1 MSKPKTTPAAA
12 DTSDTNEPAMEPI
25 SGRQGDFEIVY
36 ADWAGTTPDQV
47 AGLRLSNGSYDNP
60 KVAHCWHFYQLGS
73 GGLEKA

>member
-1 MSKPKTTPAAA
+1 MTRPKTTPAA
-12 DTSDTNEPAMEPI
+12 DQSDTDGPAPI
-25 SGRQGDFEIVY
+25 SSRQGDFEIVY
-36 ADWAGTTPDQV
+36 ADWAGTTADQV